1 MYSTLV
7 NFDGNILLF
16 IQEYLR
22 TPFLTPIF
30 KFITSLGNGG
40 AVWIAA
46 TIILLCFR
54 KTRKAGILSA
64 IALILSLVVDN
75 LLLKNLVAR
84 TRPYEVIEGL
94 KILIKKPHDYSFPSG
109 HTGSSFA
116 AAVIF
121 FLTLPKKYG
130 IPAMVLAFLI
140 GLSRL
145 YLGVHYPSDVISG
158 AIIGTVIAFTVY
170 KIYLYFFDK
179 KNA

>member
-40 AVWIAA
+40 AVWIVA

-64 IALILSLVVDN
+64 IALLLSLIIDN
-75 LLLKNLVAR
+75 LL
-84 TRPYEVIEGL
+84 
-94 KILIKKPHDYSFPSG
+94 
-109 HTGSSFA
+109 
-116 AAVIF
+116 
-121 FLTLPKKYG
+121 
-130 IPAMVLAFLI
+130 
-140 GLSRL
+140 
-145 YLGVHYPSDVISG
+145 
-158 AIIGTVIAFTVY
+158 
-170 KIYLYFFDK
+170 
-179 KNA
+179 

>member
-1 MYSTLV
+1 Y
-7 NFDGNILLF
+7 
-16 IQEYLR
+16 
-22 TPFLTPIF
+22 
-30 KFITSLGNGG
+30 
-40 AVWIAA
+40 
-46 TIILLCFR
+46 
-54 KTRKAGILSA
+54 
-64 IALILSLVVDN
+64 
-75 LLLKNLVAR
+75 
-84 TRPYEVIEGL
+84 
-94 KILIKKPHDYSFPSG
+94 DYSFPSG

-158 AIIGTVIAFTVY
+158 AIIGTIIALTVH